1 MYKVFF
7 KDRII
12 CLSNEIAE
20 VSGMQYDYVGAY
32 GSFEDLRAQLDTFL
46 GMDNGKN
53 LFFYHNDTDH
63 LFRDFKSYFTFIPAA
78 GGLVRNKKGDNLVI
92 FRRGKWDLPKGKADK
107 GEIPEQTA
115 IREVEEECIIQ
126 GVTIKRFII
135 STYHIYHLKK
145 KIVLKKTDWF
155 EMRYTGNE
163 DPKPYEKE
171 EITGFKWLPDDQL
184 HSISN
189 NTYPAILEV
198 FDAYLKL

>member
-12 CLSNEIAE
+12 CLCNDIAE
-20 VSGMQYDYVGAY
+20 ISGMQNDYVGAY
-32 GSFEDLRAQLDTFL
+32 GSFADLKAQLDTFF
-46 GMDNGKN
+46 GSDNDKN
-53 LFFYHNDTDH
+53 LFIYHNEIEE
-63 LFRDFKSYFTFIPAA
+63 LYKDFQSYFKFIPAA
-78 GGLVRNKKGDNLVI
+78 GGLVRNEKGDNLVI

-126 GVTIKRFII
+126 GVTIKRFIT
-135 STYHIYHLKK
+135 STYHIYSLKK
-145 KIVLKKTDWF
+145 NIVLKKTDWF

-163 DPKPYEKE
+163 DPTPYEKE
-171 EITGFKWLPDDQL
+171 EITGFKWLRDDQL
-184 HSISN
+184 YSIES

-198 FDAYLKL
+198 FDAYLQN